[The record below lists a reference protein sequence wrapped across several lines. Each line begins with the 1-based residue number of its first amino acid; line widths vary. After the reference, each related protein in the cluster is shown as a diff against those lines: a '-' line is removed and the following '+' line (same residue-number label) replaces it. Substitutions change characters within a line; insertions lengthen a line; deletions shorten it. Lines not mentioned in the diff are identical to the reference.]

1 MVELKGK
8 GVCAGI
14 ARGPLFFMNKASSEV
29 EKRDVHDT
37 VPEIAR
43 LNTAVDEAAVQLKK
57 LQEKTEKSADKNI
70 K

>member
-57 LQEKTEKSADKNI
+57 LRKKPKSPLTKTAP
-70 K
+70 